1 MDWQKMEKAVAEL
14 IEADKLK
21 SQVIDDLFSI
31 VLQTGCV
38 DDLDRQVYDKMET
51 AARLTN
57 GLD

>member
-1 MDWQKMEKAVAEL
+1 MDWKKMEKAVAEL

-38 DDLDRQVYDKMET
+38 EDLDRRVYDKMEA
-51 AARLTN
+51 AARLTD